1 MIIFMMTPF
10 ILYLFYFD
18 VFLKEGDANISAI
31 NNEIL
36 RLSEHNL
43 AEINQFKVLKEAEAN
58 KELYSKEFIQYN
70 TARQLANN
78 TKFYF
83 SGQESLLGG
92 VLSKIFSD

>member
-1 MIIFMMTPF
+1 MTPF

-18 VFLKEGDANISAI
+18 AFLKEGDANISAI